1 MDIFNNNH
9 EVLSVGGLTIEN
21 HVGQITIYGDLNIAP
36 NEAGRKQAQ
45 LLADFFGKLAQST
58 KDFDRDDSLN
68 SNLTAQ
74 STEKVDNPF
83 MS

>member
-1 MDIFNNNH
+1 MDIFNNDH

-36 NEAGRKQAQ
+36 NEAGRKQAK
-45 LLADFFGKLAQST
+45 LLADFFGKLAQAT
-58 KDFDRDDSLN
+58 KDFDRDDNSN
-68 SNLTAQ
+68 SNLAAQ

>member
-1 MDIFNNNH
+1 MDIFNNDH

-21 HVGQITIYGDLNIAP
+21 HVGQIIIYGDLNIAP

-45 LLADFFGKLAQST
+45 MLADFFGKLAQAT

-68 SNLTAQ
+68 FNLTAQ
-74 STEKVDNPF
+74 SAEKVDNPF

>member
-58 KDFDRDDSLN
+58 KDFDCDDSLN

>member
-1 MDIFNNNH
+1 MDIFNNDH

-21 HVGQITIYGDLNIAP
+21 HVGQITIYGDLNIVP

-45 LLADFFGKLAQST
+45 LLADFFGKLAQAT

>member
-1 MDIFNNNH
+1 MDIFNNDH

-21 HVGQITIYGDLNIAP
+21 HVGQIIIYGDLNIAP

-45 LLADFFGKLAQST
+45 MLADFFGKLAQAT
-58 KDFDRDDSLN
+58 KDFDRDDS
-68 SNLTAQ
+68 SNPDLTAQ
-74 STEKVDNPF
+74 SAEKVDNPF